1 MGGAA
6 FILLKAGRNRLE
18 SAKQA
23 ERRLAGLWKIL
34 GIGGL
39 GVLKPSP
46 IVEKK
51 YCDDGPDADFQR
63 IWLICQYRG
72 FCYLDHSFSSKIGAV
87 SCGNTRENE
96 ESSIGGGFY
105 T

>member
-1 MGGAA
+1 MMGGAA

-46 IVEKK
+46 IVEKNAAMTV
-51 YCDDGPDADFQR
+51 PTP
-63 IWLICQYRG
+63 I
-72 FCYLDHSFSSKIGAV
+72 S
-87 SCGNTRENE
+87 
-96 ESSIGGGFY
+96 GGYG
-105 T
+105 

>member
-1 MGGAA
+1 MMGGAA

-39 GVLKPSP
+39 GVLKPRQSWKKNTAMTVPTP
-46 IVEKK
+46 I
-51 YCDDGPDADFQR
+51 
-63 IWLICQYRG
+63 
-72 FCYLDHSFSSKIGAV
+72 S
-87 SCGNTRENE
+87 
-96 ESSIGGGFY
+96 GGYG
-105 T
+105 